1 MGVLGH
7 FIEISWFGRPKFA
20 YCDSWQWYIATN
32 GGQGAGKSIL
42 VPRFGQLRPNFGPRK
57 MVKKQ
62 VQKTADYH
70 LQPLGRYLLSKIAKI
85 DQN

>member
-7 FIEISWFGRPKFA
+7 FIEFSWFGRPKFA

-42 VPRFGQLRPNFGPRK
+42 GPRFGQFRPNFGPK
-57 MVKKQ
+57 MPEIKIVGPASSQVKF
-62 VQKTADYH
+62 
-70 LQPLGRYLLSKIAKI
+70 GFI
-85 DQN
+85 